1 MTLKRIQLKRSKGWR
16 KPENTKVVSRP
27 TKYGNPF
34 NWQELGS
41 KDKAVEMFKDWLNGE
56 IEVYQD
62 KRQVI
67 LDSLPELKGKN
78 LACWCK
84 ADESC
89 HADVL
94 LELANRS

>member
-41 KDKAVEMFKDWLNGE
+41 KEKAVEMFKAWLSGE
-56 IEVYQD
+56 IEAYQD
-62 KRQVI
+62 KRRVI

-84 ADESC
+84 ANEAC

-94 LELANRS
+94 LKMANRS